1 MFQYNRSTIYSIT
14 SNFQSVDLIQS
25 LHIDSIYLH
34 IKTSMN
40 ESWKD
45 EFKEKIT
52 KRYSNANPNEYNC
65 FLLIQELKKEI
76 NSILP
81 HYDIDIIKFCDN
93 VLYDLREKEISNK
106 REFLASELSESSK
119 LHLAY
124 IENVI
129 NKKQFWESDQENI
142 VWSHELFLKNEY
154 LSIIQYSFPEA
165 IFSDLYENCIDILKE
180 QTSIGVNDINSFFR
194 PFRLKLLRKYGHNC
208 ADPDEH
214 IHKGTNYKMKE
225 TEHTKKIKIM
235 IETDGD
241 LKDFIPQDF

>member
-45 EFKEKIT
+45 DFKEKIT

-81 HYDIDIIKFCDN
+81 HYDIDNIKFCDN

-119 LHLAY
+119 LHLAC

-154 LSIIQYSFPEA
+154 LSIIQYSFPE
-165 IFSDLYENCIDILKE
+165 
-180 QTSIGVNDINSFFR
+180 INSKVSN
-194 PFRLKLLRKYGHNC
+194 LIN
-208 ADPDEH
+208 
-214 IHKGTNYKMKE
+214 
-225 TEHTKKIKIM
+225 
-235 IETDGD
+235 
-241 LKDFIPQDF
+241 DFNRNHFEI